1 MNRNK
6 EIRSAGLKV
15 THARKSILKVLET
28 SKESHLSADMINKI
42 LTKKNDDV
50 GIATIYRVLNQFVD
64 AGICIKHHFD
74 SDQAVF
80 ELNPIEHHDHM
91 VCIKCNKVFE
101 FFDNTIEQR
110 QRKAAEKSGFVMQ
123 DHSLYLYG
131 VCRGMQERGKC
142 SMQSAV

>member
-28 SKESHLSADMINKI
+28 SKESHLSADSINKI

-74 SDQAVF
+74 SEHAVF
-80 ELNPIEHHDHM
+80 ELSPIEHHDHM
-91 VCIKCNKVFE
+91 VCVKTGNVIEFE
-101 FFDNTIEQR
+101 DDIIEKR
-110 QRKAAEKSGFVMQ
+110 QEELAKKNGYKII
-123 DHSLYLYG
+123 DHSLVLY
-131 VCRGMQERGKC
+131 VEPIE
-142 SMQSAV
+142 

>member
-15 THARKSILKVLET
+15 THARKSILKILET
-28 SKESHLSADMINKI
+28 SKKSHLSADDIDKLLI
-42 LTKKNDDV
+42 KKKDDI

-74 SDQAVF
+74 SEQAVF

-91 VCIKCNKVFE
+91 ICIKTGKVIEFE
-101 FFDNTIEQR
+101 DDVIEKR
-110 QRKAAEKSGFVMQ
+110 QEALAKTKGYKII
-123 DHSLYLYG
+123 DHSLILSPHSL
-131 VCRGMQERGKC
+131 KPLH
-142 SMQSAV
+142 

>member
-15 THARKSILKVLET
+15 THARKSILKILET
-28 SKESHLSADMINKI
+28 SKKSHLSADDIDKLLIKNK
-42 LTKKNDDV
+42 DDI

-74 SDQAVF
+74 SEQAVF

-91 VCIKCNKVFE
+91 ICIKTGKVIEFE
-101 FFDNTIEQR
+101 DDVIEKR
-110 QRKAAEKSGFVMQ
+110 QEALAKTKGYKII
-123 DHSLYLYG
+123 DHSLILY
-131 VCRGMQERGKC
+131 VEPIE
-142 SMQSAV
+142 